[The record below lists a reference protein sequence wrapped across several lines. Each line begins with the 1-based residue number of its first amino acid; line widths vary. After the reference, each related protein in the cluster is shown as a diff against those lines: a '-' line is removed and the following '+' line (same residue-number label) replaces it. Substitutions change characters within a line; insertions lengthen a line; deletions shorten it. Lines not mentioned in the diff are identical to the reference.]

1 MWLLVYTHSCIY
13 FGIMFVKVFLG
24 NAALLGIPLFQWH
37 VSLSPWSSL
46 QVPSRFIYY
55 LLKKYLHVNSL
66 IKDYDSLSTTATVA
80 AGDDETLQRLQD
92 FEVFDAQFNLLTEL
106 FFVFNWFEGTLL
118 EEYQKSIQRAL
129 KGVSIF
135 TGTMPTAEALAPRR
149 KKKKVYKTRVDF
161 DSDDKYGNYVK
172 NTLRQ
177 GMRVRVSS
185 LSLSDFLPPTSTI

>member
-1 MWLLVYTHSCIY
+1 MYLSVVCRDFRCAFSDLLIFNFY
-13 FGIMFVKVFLG
+13 FGLSILISFFSLR
-24 NAALLGIPLFQWH
+24 LLYPVGF
-37 VSLSPWSSL
+37 

-66 IKDYDSLSTTATVA
+66 IKDHDSASSLSVA
-80 AGDDETLQRLQD
+80 AGDDKTLQRLRD
-92 FEVFDAQFNLLTEL
+92 FEVFDAQFDLLAEL

-118 EEYQKSIQRAL
+118 EEYQKTIQRAL

-149 KKKKVYKTRVDF
+149 KKKKVYKTRADF
-161 DSDDKYGNYVK
+161 GTDDKYGNYVK

-177 GMRVRVSS
+177 GMRVRRT
-185 LSLSDFLPPTSTI
+185 PPRVF